1 MADGFVGNIVLKT
14 IEGTARFLV
23 SVIRQEARRN
33 LFAKLSALAALP
45 ILGSFRKRI
54 DPRRYN
60 GAIFLGLRGIVVK
73 SHGGTDAAGF
83 AYALEEAYHEA
94 QADSIAKI
102 EQGIVQK
109 LAQEP
114 SAA

>member
-1 MADGFVGNIVLKT
+1 M
-14 IEGTARFLV
+14 
-23 SVIRQEARRN
+23 
-33 LFAKLSALAALP
+33 
-45 ILGSFRKRI
+45 
-54 DPRRYN
+54 
-60 GAIFLGLRGIVVK
+60 VK

-94 QADSIAKI
+94 QADSIVKI

-114 SAA
+114 PAA